1 MSNSN
6 NKTKLIF
13 AKLKKHLPKV
23 CATFTKYFFLSFF
36 ALFLA
41 IPFYW
46 MLNLALQDN
55 PACPSFFPKDLT
67 WNNFSFLFTRYSLF
81 LTFFKTLTVVFISTV
96 LGIFVSIITAFAL
109 SILEFRTKKIILG
122 VFLIT
127 TMITTESM
135 FLTNYQT
142 VARLGFVDSGQG
154 TRVFSGIYL
163 AMILPFIIN
172 VFHIF
177 LLMQNIKKIPK
188 ELYLSAKVDSS
199 SDWKFLYK
207 ILTPLLRDNI
217 INIIIFR
224 AVATWN
230 AYLWPELV
238 GGKLLTNVIRNIFD
252 SEKNQHLVN
261 QQMAA
266 TVLMTLPLVLLFIF
280 CKRYVLEGKLNSGI
294 KG

>member
-1 MSNSN
+1 MLN
-6 NKTKLIF
+6 NKKKFIF
-13 AKLKKHLPKV
+13 AKLKKLLPKV
-23 CATFTKYFFLSFF
+23 CASFIKYFFLLVFS
-36 ALFLA
+36 LFLA
-41 IPFYW
+41 IPFYL
-46 MLNLALQDN
+46 MVNLALQNN
-55 PACPSFFPKDLT
+55 PAFSSFFPKDFT
-67 WNNFSFLFTRYSLF
+67 WGNFAFLFTRYNLIS
-81 LTFFKTLTVVFISTV
+81 TFFKTFAVVFVSTI
-96 LGIFVSIITAFAL
+96 LGIFVSVITAFAL

-122 VFLIT
+122 IFLIT

-142 VARLGFVDSGQG
+142 FALLGFVDAGQG
-154 TRVFSGIYL
+154 TRVFGGIYL
-163 AMILPFIIN
+163 AMVLPFLIN

-188 ELYLSAKVDSS
+188 ELYLSAKVDGS

-224 AVATWN
+224 AVGAWN

-266 TVLMTLPLVLLFIF
+266 TVLMTLPLILLFIF
-280 CKRYVLEGKLNSGI
+280 CKKYVLEGKLNSGI